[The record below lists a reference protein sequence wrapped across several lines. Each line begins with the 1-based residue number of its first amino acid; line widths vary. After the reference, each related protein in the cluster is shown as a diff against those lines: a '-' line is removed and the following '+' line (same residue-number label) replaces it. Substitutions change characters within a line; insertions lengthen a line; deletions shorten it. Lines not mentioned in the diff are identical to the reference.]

1 MVDESHALQMDRGV
15 GSKVGGWDE
24 KNLKVVLLSI
34 PPRPPSTHNTTPRFH
49 DYSPISL
56 FCLPGPGSCS
66 FNGLILQLRLKA
78 LFLFIIIVIME
89 SQSSSIWSP
98 LSCVWRGV
106 HYQLMR
112 DVRPRVMKYTWLAP
126 PGRTEAKKTWM
137 DERAVRVR
145 RVNQGDLLGLLIIW
159 WTFSW
164 LIPAKSGGIHVS
176 FTFMWMWSIHVS

>member
-1 MVDESHALQMDRGV
+1 MVSAFSATANGRVLNPPPTGGPVQSAVPCVDACARNFTVTHKRLTVDESRALQTDRGV
-15 GSKVGGWDE
+15 GSKVGGWGE

-34 PPRPPSTHNTTPRFH
+34 PPPPQSTHNTTPRFH

-78 LFLFIIIVIME
+78 LFLFIIVVIME

-112 DVRPRVMKYTWLAP
+112 DVRPRVMKYT
-126 PGRTEAKKTWM
+126 
-137 DERAVRVR
+137 
-145 RVNQGDLLGLLIIW
+145 
-159 WTFSW
+159 
-164 LIPAKSGGIHVS
+164 
-176 FTFMWMWSIHVS
+176 